1 MSDAPVKKKSVAAKS
16 AKSPAQALASHAL
29 ASGGVIAACVLAVVL
44 NVLGARHYKRWDAT
58 SDKRY
63 TLSAATLETLHG
75 LSDTIDIWV
84 FVPGGDP
91 LRESVKQTLA
101 AYQAETTKLDVHWL
115 DPDRNPQGY
124 ADARRRFKMDSAQH
138 GGANG
143 STDAIMVVARGDKHW
158 FIAPTDLVEI
168 EKADDPRAKP
178 REEKAFT
185 LAIRNVLGGEKTKLC
200 FVTGHGEL
208 ALNDGSEF
216 GLGFLQ
222 DVLEKDNYETS
233 TVDTTLPNAA
243 EPFKGC
249 DVVVIPGVRGPFAK
263 EEENRLRTYL
273 MSGGSALLA
282 LSPITADSEKSE
294 TGMSPPGLAAAF
306 APFGIGFEEALVF
319 ETEPTVSFKDAHG
332 IRFIAQTKP
341 HAVTQSLQGAPTR
354 PAPRT
359 IVHFARPL
367 RRVPG
372 SDGVAPQDL
381 LVTTTSAY
389 AVTNI
394 VGAAQWPDAPAKKA
408 TDLTGPF
415 VLAMASERPKVSPA
429 AAHGPRVVVIG
440 TGSAMIE
447 KNWRLDGE
455 GRGMAVLVENSIAW
469 LAAKPQIV
477 DVPTHAA
484 VSAGIRITADSKTE
498 IRNYVLFYIPLAVLC
513 LGLVVFF
520 YRRSSEGTKLPSSA
534 REKGDESSKDADENK
549 KADKAD
555 KSDKRDKGRKKGA
568 S

>member
-1 MSDAPVKKKSVAAKS
+1 MSKAKK
-16 AKSPAQALASHAL
+16 PTLATHAL

-44 NVLGARHYKRWDAT
+44 NVLGARHYKRWDVTA
-58 SDKRY
+58 DKRY
-63 TLSAATLETLHG
+63 TLTPATLETLHG
-75 LSDTIDIWV
+75 LSDTIEVWV

-91 LRESVKQTLA
+91 LRESVKQTLV
-101 AYQAETTKLDVHWL
+101 AYQAETSKLDVHWV

-124 ADARRRFKMDSAQH
+124 ADARRRFKMDAGRTGSGSG
-138 GGANG
+138 GGA
-143 STDAIMVVARGDKHW
+143 TDAIMVMARGDKHW
-158 FIAPTDLVEI
+158 FIAPSDLIEI
-168 EKADDPRAKP
+168 ENANDPRAKP

-185 LAIRNVLGGEKTKLC
+185 LAIRNVLGGEKTHLC

-222 DVLEKDNYETS
+222 DVLEKDNYDTS
-233 TVDTTLPNAA
+233 TVDTSLPNAT

-249 DVVVIPGVRGPFAK
+249 DVVIVPGIRGPFTK

-273 MSGGSALLA
+273 LTGGNALLA
-282 LSPITADSEKSE
+282 LSPITADSDKSD
-294 TGMSPPGLAAAF
+294 TGMSPPGLAAAV
-306 APFGIGFEEALVF
+306 APFGIAFEEALVF
-319 ETEPTVSFKDAHG
+319 ETDTSVAFKDAHG
-332 IRFIAQTKP
+332 IRFIGQPKP
-341 HAVTQSLQGAPTR
+341 HAITQSLMPMPSR
-354 PAPRT
+354 PPPPRT

-367 RRVPG
+367 RRAVG
-372 SDGVAPQDL
+372 GTDAAAPQDL
-381 LVTTTSAY
+381 LVTSASAF

-394 VGAAQWPDAPAKKA
+394 VGAAQWPDAPAKKPSDIA
-408 TDLTGPF
+408 GPL
-415 VLAMASERPKVSPA
+415 VLAMASERPKLSPS

-455 GRGMAVLVENSIAW
+455 GRGMAILVENSISW

-477 DVPTHAA
+477 DVPAHAS
-484 VSAGIRITADSKTE
+484 VSAGIRITADSKAE
-498 IRNYVLFYIPLAVLC
+498 IRNYVLIYIPLAVVC

-520 YRRSSEGTKLPSSA
+520 YRRSNEGVKL
-534 REKGDESSKDADENK
+534 GSKDSEK
-549 KADKAD
+549 KDAAAAPK
-555 KSDKRDKGRKKGA
+555 KGKKKGA